1 MCFIV
6 TNHSINKQEIVQTSS
21 NAADI
26 LSATKKLINRYVN
39 TRILEGFPKEE
50 IGYLSLYDPFN
61 PQLLSVFKPRNMGIM
76 IKFSIIDTDVF
87 ASCTTAVNG
96 ELQGAKI
103 LLVVY
108 SFIIHLKNMA
118 ICQ

>member
-1 MCFIV
+1 MI
-6 TNHSINKQEIVQTSS
+6 HSILNSFLYSNPEIS
-21 NAADI
+21 
-26 LSATKKLINRYVN
+26 
-39 TRILEGFPKEE
+39 
-50 IGYLSLYDPFN
+50 
-61 PQLLSVFKPRNMGIM
+61 GIM
-76 IKFSIIDTDVF
+76 IKFSIIDTYVF
-87 ASCTTAVNG
+87 VSRSISVNG

>member
-1 MCFIV
+1 
-6 TNHSINKQEIVQTSS
+6 
-21 NAADI
+21 
-26 LSATKKLINRYVN
+26 
-39 TRILEGFPKEE
+39 
-50 IGYLSLYDPFN
+50 
-61 PQLLSVFKPRNMGIM
+61 M

-87 ASCTTAVNG
+87 ASCTISVNG